1 MPVARTNS
9 QQKQAYER
17 LRWLLILQQIPAGER
32 LRETEWSR
40 KLGVHRT
47 SFREALAR
55 LAAEGLVEAGSK
67 TGYFV
72 PRVQPTDV
80 REVNEIRLALEGLAI
95 DRICSLGLSTP
106 KRLEPMREAA
116 DRFAQCIRE
125 GYLLGSAE
133 ADRRFHEALVDAA
146 ESRRLSMLYRRAP
159 LPLIHQEMANPA
171 VWMAGERRTAE
182 EHDAILAALRARKA
196 DRARRILQEHLL
208 SHGSTTGVTQ
218 PDNASKPR
226 RKR

>member
-1 MPVARTNS
+1 MPVAKTNS

-47 SFREALAR
+47 SLREALAR
-55 LAAEGLVEAGSK
+55 LEAEGLIETGES

-72 PRVQPTDV
+72 PRVRAPDV
-80 REVNEIRLALEGLAI
+80 REVNEIRFALEGLAI
-95 DRICSLGLSTP
+95 DRICRLGLNSP
-106 KRLEPMREAA
+106 KHLVSIKEAA
-116 DRFAQCIRE
+116 DRFEQCIRE

-133 ADRRFHEALVDAA
+133 AYRRFHEALVDGA
-146 ESRRLSMLYRRAP
+146 ESRRLSILSRRAP

-171 VWMAGERRTAE
+171 VWMAGERRTSE
-182 EHDAILAALRARKA
+182 QHHAILSALRAGRTEKA
-196 DRARRILQEHLL
+196 TRILHDHLL
-208 SHGSTTGVTQ
+208 SHAPT
-218 PDNASKPR
+218 PDDPQNVPATKAR